1 MTEQQLGERKIQI
14 ARYRLLEQEVTD
26 PLAASLLHAIVVE
39 LEADLLVADS
49 DSSSVSKCPVRRGVG
64 Q

>member
-39 LEADLLVADS
+39 LEADLQEEADS
-49 DSSSVSKCPVRRGVG
+49 DSSSLSKLRRGG
-64 Q
+64 G